1 MVKTRLWRDQRGQ
14 ALIITTVAFTAALL
28 IMAVVLDMGRAWLVR
43 TRLQTAVDAATL
55 AGVQKAQVLVQK
67 EKVPVQAHDFVA
79 DESQLPDP
87 GRIITKDERY
97 DSDGNFL
104 GWDVTWIKAYKERVV
119 RVWLDLPLADAQAEA
134 DNVVAANEAHWLAEE
149 PMAGARIYL
158 DDQGV
163 RVIDD
168 RTVSYWMKAHAEMD
182 SLLLGP
188 LLGKPVITIGLPEQD
203 STARLGR

>member
-14 ALIITTVAFTAALL
+14 ALIITTVAFTVALL

-43 TRLQTAVDAATL
+43 ARLQTAVDAATL
-55 AGVQKAQVLVQK
+55 AGVQKTQVLVQK
-67 EKVPVQAHDFVA
+67 EKVPVQAEDFIA

-87 GRIITKDERY
+87 GSIIAKDERY
-97 DSDGNFL
+97 DSNGNLL
-104 GWDVTWIKAYKERVV
+104 GWDVTWIKAYRERII
-119 RVWLDLPLADAQAEA
+119 RVWLDLPLAQAQAEA
-134 DNVVAANEAHWLAEE
+134 GNVVAANEAHWLAEE
-149 PMAGARIYL
+149 PMAGVRIYV

-163 RVIDD
+163 RMIND

-188 LLGKPVITIGLPEQD
+188 LLGRPVITIDLPEQD
-203 STARLGR
+203 STANLGR

>member
-1 MVKTRLWRDQRGQ
+1 MRFLRDQRGQ

-43 TRLQTAVDAATL
+43 ARLQTAVDAATL
-55 AGVQKAQVLVQK
+55 AGVQKAEVLIQK
-67 EKVPVQAHDFVA
+67 EKVPVEARDFIT

-87 GRIITKDERY
+87 ASIITKSERY
-97 DSDGNFL
+97 DSDGKFL
-104 GWDVTWIKAYKERVV
+104 GWDVSWIKSYEDRIV
-119 RVWLDLPLADAQAEA
+119 RVWLDLPTTDAQSEAE
-134 DNVVAANEAHWLAEE
+134 NVVTANEAHWLAEE
-149 PMAGARIYL
+149 PMAGVRIYL
-158 DDQGV
+158 DDEGV

-188 LLGKPVITIGLPEQD
+188 LLGKPVIRIDLPPQE
-203 STARLGR
+203 STARLGGG

>member
-1 MVKTRLWRDQRGQ
+1 MRLLRDQRGQ

-28 IMAVVLDMGRAWLVR
+28 IMAVVLDMDRAWLVR
-43 TRLQTAVDAATL
+43 AKLQTAVDAATL
-55 AGVQKAQVLVQK
+55 AGVQKAQVLMQK
-67 EKVPVQAHDFVA
+67 EKVPVRAQDFVA

-87 GRIITKDERY
+87 ASIIAKSERY
-97 DSDGNFL
+97 GSDGEFL

-134 DNVVAANEAHWLAEE
+134 NNVVAANETHWLDEE
-149 PMAGARIYL
+149 PMAGVRIYL
-158 DDQGV
+158 DNQGV
-163 RVIDD
+163 RVSDD

-188 LLGKPVITIGLPEQD
+188 LLGKPVITIDLPEQD
-203 STARLGR
+203 STARLGSP